1 MSEAVATTPAGK
13 PSIWRA
19 FTQPAAWTM
28 FFFGFF
34 PTLFR
39 GDWKWFAI
47 IFVGSLFMTVIS
59 FGLLGWVPGLVG
71 AFIWNKS
78 YLESLVRD
86 GFLLKSTASG
96 NFERINGFIGYNIPR
111 VGSVAA

>member
-1 MSEAVATTPAGK
+1 
-13 PSIWRA
+13 
-19 FTQPAAWTM
+19 M

-47 IFVGSLFMTVIS
+47 TFVGGLFMTVIS
-59 FGLLGWVPGLVG
+59 FGLLGWVPGVVG

-78 YLESLVRD
+78 YLEGLIRD
-86 GFLLKSTASG
+86 GFLLRSTASG
-96 NFERINGFIGYNIPR
+96 KVERVDGVIGYSVPR
-111 VGSVAA
+111 VSNVAA